1 MVLVMGGFIIPI
13 STMGEPAEFALRHDL
28 GVLRARSARRWRQ
41 GGPGFSETGAEVTWH
56 VKLGLLMLILTFSGD
71 MIDM

>member
-41 GGPGFSETGAEVTWH
+41 GGPGFSETGAEVT
-56 VKLGLLMLILTFSGD
+56 
-71 MIDM
+71 

>member
-28 GVLRARSARRWRQ
+28 GVLRARSARRWRR
-41 GGPGFSETGAEVTWH
+41 GGPGFSETGRLQKSH
-56 VKLGLLMLILTFSGD
+56 DMLNWD
-71 MIDM
+71 C